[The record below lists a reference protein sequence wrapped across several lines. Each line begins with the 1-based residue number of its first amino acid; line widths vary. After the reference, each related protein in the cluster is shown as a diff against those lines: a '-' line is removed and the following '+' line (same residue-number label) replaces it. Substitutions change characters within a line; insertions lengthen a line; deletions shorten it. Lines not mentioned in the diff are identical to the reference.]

1 MTDNTEIPGPQ
12 HAAFMAQ
19 RQFGSLDGLR
29 ALSILAVIW
38 HHTAPSWIAGAW
50 VHAGSQGVTLFFA
63 ISGFLITTLLVREWQ
78 RYGAIDIKAF
88 YMRRALRIFPLYY
101 GVLALYVAL
110 VWLVPHPGEA
120 EAQFF
125 DNLIYFATYTSN
137 IFVPLEG
144 RTIFYYAWS
153 LATEEQF
160 YLIWP
165 TVMLL
170 AGSVARAAWP
180 LMGMLIAAVLGQSWG
195 YAGWSVVSVSLLGG
209 ALLALLLNSPRWFA
223 WLARV
228 LGGSGVGALI
238 LLALLAVLTWLPEA
252 PPWVLSLLCAALVG
266 ACVMREQHTLV
277 GLLTWRPLA
286 YLGTISYGLYM
297 LHMLCKNVVL
307 LVLGRLGQPQN
318 GLLVVALTLPLAVL
332 AATLS
337 FRYYEAYFL
346 RRKNAFVR

>member
-1 MTDNTEIPGPQ
+1 MHSTQNINPQ
-12 HAAFMAQ
+12 YAAFMAQ

-29 ALSILAVIW
+29 ALSILGVIW
-38 HHTAPSWIAGAW
+38 HHTAPSWLTGAW

-63 ISGFLITTLLVREWQ
+63 ISGFLITTLLAREWQ
-78 RYGAIDIKAF
+78 RCGAVDFKAF

-137 IFVPLEG
+137 IFVELEG

-170 AGSVARAAWP
+170 AGSVSRAVWP
-180 LMGMLIAAVLGQSWG
+180 LVAVLVAAVLGQSWG

-223 WLARV
+223 WLARA
-228 LGGSGVGALI
+228 LGGRGAAALI
-238 LLALLAVLTWLPEA
+238 LVALLAVLTWVPDA
-252 PPWVLSLLCAALVG
+252 PPLVLSVLCAALVG
-266 ACVMREQHTLV
+266 ACVLQEQHALT

-297 LHMLCKNVVL
+297 LHMLCKNMVVL
-307 LVLGRLGQPQN
+307 LLGRLGQPQD
-318 GLLVVALTLPLAVL
+318 GLLVVALTLSLAVL

>member
-1 MTDNTEIPGPQ
+1 MGQQSLAPQ

-19 RQFGSLDGLR
+19 RQFGCLDGLR

-38 HHTAPSWIAGAW
+38 HHTVPAWLTGTWTYAGA
-50 VHAGSQGVTLFFA
+50 QGVTLFFA

-78 RYGAIDIKAF
+78 RHGSIDIKAF

-101 GVLALYVAL
+101 GVLTLYVVL
-110 VWLVPHPGEA
+110 VLLVPRPGAA
-120 EAQFF
+120 EAKFF

-137 IFVPLEG
+137 IFVQLEG

-170 AGSVARAAWP
+170 AGSIWRAAWP
-180 LMGMLIAAVLGQSWG
+180 LTLVLLAAVLGQSWG
-195 YAGWSVVSVSLLGG
+195 YVRWSVVPVSLLAG
-209 ALLALLLNSPRWFA
+209 ALLALLLNSARWFKVLA
-223 WLARV
+223 WG
-228 LGGSGVGALI
+228 LGRSGAGVQV
-238 LLALLAVLTWLPEA
+238 LLALLVVLTWMPEA
-252 PPWVLSLLCAALVG
+252 PPLVVPVLCTALVG
-266 ACVMREQHTLV
+266 ACVMRESHTLAR
-277 GLLTWRPLA
+277 LLKWPPLV

-307 LVLGRLGQPQN
+307 VLLRRLGQPQD
-318 GLLVVALTLPLAVL
+318 GLLVVALTLALAVL

-337 FRYYEAYFL
+337 FRYYEGYFL